1 MGRKKGDDDWEKIG
15 LALLA
20 LLVGGLVYYAQ
31 TGKGKEND
39 AALIP
44 NDLERDID
52 RVVAAFNERFGP
64 QWLDQ
69 GVAMLRWYLGRTMP
83 QVVALADVVSEV
95 ELQSRSWPMT
105 SQAKKQAAAKKVVVG

>member
-1 MGRKKGDDDWEKIG
+1 MGRKKGDDGWEKIG

-31 TGKGKEND
+31 TGKGEEND

-52 RVVAAFNERFGP
+52 RVLAAFNERFGP
-64 QWLDQ
+64 QWVDQ
-69 GVAMLRWYLGRTMP
+69 GIAMLRWYLRRTMP
-83 QVVALADVVSEV
+83 QVVALADVVAEV

-105 SQAKKQAAAKKVVVG
+105 SQAKKQTVAQKVLTG